1 MTIHFR
7 PHFDKRAAL
16 RIVSLGLTLGVPL
29 AFVTATPLLA
39 AESIATGLSQG
50 ATGDAVA
57 ALQRALIANNV
68 EVVGGADG
76 VFGAKTLEALNS
88 FQRSH
93 GLAITQTVDEATAV
107 ALGIVT
113 APTNGLARGASGDA
127 VAQLQQ
133 ALVDAGHNP
142 AGGVDGVFGPGT
154 EAALRA
160 FQTAS
165 GLEVTGTVDQMT
177 AARLM
182 SRTAIEPAA
191 AELVVAAPVA
201 VSAALAETVG
211 LRYGDWG
218 DRVTAVQEALIAAGV
233 SLRGGADGLFGRATE
248 SALRDFQ
255 SSVGIDASGVV
266 DEATINALSA
276 GAADEAPSAAAV
288 PAAYAQL
295 VGLRPGALGDSV
307 AALQRRLLDLG
318 VRVRGGADG
327 VFGPATSQSVKEFQ
341 SARGIEATGVV
352 DEATAVALGADAS
365 TASSEGAVE
374 TTTGYG
380 VYGESGER
388 VRVLQQAIVDA
399 GITLRGG
406 VDGVFGS
413 ATAAAVMSV
422 QRAHGIQVTGVVNT
436 ATAEVLGLTGT
447 AAPVDSPVAT
457 ISLAVFPVQG
467 ACGFTDT
474 WHDARSGGRLHLGVD
489 IIASTGKLIYAVAD
503 GTITKIYND
512 GPGSLAGNGL
522 RLTMVDG
529 TYFFY
534 AHLDTFAEGIA
545 EGVEVTAGQVL
556 GTNGATGNAGTAH
569 LHFEVHPGGGAA
581 VNPYPI
587 VKAVDACDLT
597 EPLVMSETSDEIAQE
612 PSEGVESGAEGATA
626 TPEGEQPAAPEGDE
640 VVSDTVDDFV
650 PEDSATDDVPTGEE
664 SDEA

>member
-1 MTIHFR
+1 M
-7 PHFDKRAAL
+7 
-16 RIVSLGLTLGVPL
+16 SLGLTLGVPL
-29 AFVTATPLLA
+29 TFVTATPLLA
-39 AESIATGLSQG
+39 AESVATGLSQG
-50 ATGDAVA
+50 STGDAVA
-57 ALQRALIANNV
+57 ALQRALMANNIN
-68 EVVGGADG
+68 VVGGADG
-76 VFGAKTLEALNS
+76 VFGVKTLEALNS

-93 GLAITQTVDEATAV
+93 GLAVTSAVDEATAV

-113 APTNGLARGASGDA
+113 APTDGLARGASGDA

-133 ALVDAGHNP
+133 ALVDAGHTP

-177 AARLM
+177 AARLL
-182 SRTAIEPAA
+182 SRSSIEPVV
-191 AELVVAAPVA
+191 AEVVAAAPVA
-201 VSAALAETVG
+201 VPAALAETVG

-218 DRVTAVQEALIAAGV
+218 DRVTAVQEALIASGI

-276 GAADEAPSAAAV
+276 GAADEASSVAAV

-327 VFGPATSQSVKEFQ
+327 VFGPATAQSVKDFQ
-341 SARGIEATGVV
+341 AARGLEPTGVV
-352 DEATAVALGADAS
+352 DEATAAALGADAS
-365 TASSEGAVE
+365 ADSYEAAPE

-380 VYGESGER
+380 VYGETGER

-399 GITLRGG
+399 GVTLRGG

-413 ATAAAVMSV
+413 ATAAAVMNV
-422 QRAHGIQVTGVVNT
+422 QRANGIQVTGVVNT

-447 AAPVDSPVAT
+447 AAPVDSPVA
-457 ISLAVFPVQG
+457 SVALAVFPVQG

-489 IIASTGKLIYAVAD
+489 IIAAKGKLIYAVAD
-503 GTITKIYND
+503 GTITKVYRD
-512 GPGSLAGNGL
+512 APGALAGNGL
-522 RLTMVDG
+522 RLTMADG

-597 EPLVMSETSDEIAQE
+597 EPLVMSETADAQADGQ
-612 PSEGVESGAEGATA
+612 SAVTDGVEGVDDGAA
-626 TPEGEQPAAPEGDE
+626 
-640 VVSDTVDDFV
+640 SDDADDIV
-650 PEDSATDDVPTGEE
+650 PETSDGDDVPTGEE
-664 SDEA
+664 GAEG